1 MIAKRPLLFVLVL
14 LAGVA
19 HADEETAAPAD
30 RILGNKSMGEGLAI
44 IKAAKARAPIL
55 GGIALFG
62 GVDVKKKDHPDTVE
76 ARQAVLVP
84 LCRAELQAG
93 ADGLGLPVLV
103 EVVFMGGTKCG
114 MGKCGMGCVAVAVP
128 E

>member
-30 RILGNKSMGEGLAI
+30 RILGNMSMGAGLAI
-44 IKAAKARAPIL
+44 INAAKARAAVL
-55 GGIALFG
+55 GGQVVLANLQ
-62 GVDVKKKDHPDTVE
+62 VRRKDHPDTAQ
-76 ARQAVLVP
+76 ARQDFMVP
-84 LCRAELQAG
+84 RCRTGMEEAAAEI
-93 ADGLGLPVLV
+93 GLPVLA
-103 EVVFMGGTKCG
+103 EPVFMGGTKCG
-114 MGKCGMGCVAVAVP
+114 MGKCPMACVAIALP